1 MKSIEQTNINH
12 SDSDLLRRCKAAI
25 TKVVGNADV
34 ILYGSHAR
42 GEAQAYSD
50 YDLLILVDEPVN
62 ILLKEKILDQV
73 YPVQL
78 ETERMISFIVYNKQ
92 QWQSPLYRVMPLHKN
107 IDREGIVL

>member
-1 MKSIEQTNINH
+1 MKTLEQAKTNCVDN
-12 SDSDLLRRCKAAI
+12 DLLHRCKTVI
-25 TKVVGNADV
+25 TEVVNDAQV
-34 ILYGSHAR
+34 ILYGSRAR
-42 GEAQAYSD
+42 GEAQIHSD

-78 ETERMISFIVYNKQ
+78 ETGQMISFIVYNKQ
-92 QWQSPLYRVMPLHKN
+92 QWQSPLYRIMPLHKN